1 MENSIIYKLKK
12 KTTKNQKDIQ
22 ELTENGIHPVLA
34 ELYSLR
40 GIENFRDINL
50 IQKLEPFKNM
60 KNIDLAADILMKAI
74 LKKEKI
80 CVVADYDVD
89 GATACTIAVRG
100 LKMFGANI
108 DYIVPNRFIH
118 GYGLTPSVVDEAIQK
133 KNPDLIITVDNGI
146 SSHDGVS
153 YAHKK
158 GLKVLVTDH
167 HLPGDTVPDADC
179 IVNPNQK
186 GCSFQS
192 KSMAGCGVMFYVLAA
207 LREHSI
213 QLGFYTNKIAPNI
226 FSLLDLVAIGT
237 IADVVK
243 LDLNNRIMVKIGLD
257 LIRNKKTREGILAL
271 IAVAKKKYEYLTTT
285 DIAFGLAPRIN
296 AAGRLEDM
304 TIGIN
309 CLLTDNK
316 QTAEKLAQDLNE
328 INKNRKNLET
338 EMKEQVLILPDL
350 VRSKYTKVA
359 YDESFHEGVIGIVAS
374 RIKEMFYQ
382 PTIVFAPSQE
392 NGMIKG
398 SGRSIPEIHLRDVL
412 DYIYKKDHSIIKKF
426 GGHAM
431 AAGLTIEKEKL
442 SDFVNLFEEAVCYF
456 SEGKEF
462 QNIKEIDMDLHEQ
475 FLNLETAEKIRD
487 EIWGQG
493 FPSPLFFGNFEI
505 IEQKILK
512 ESHLKLIL
520 KKEDNIYE
528 GIWFFNNQMIENKNC
543 NFIYTLGINEFL
555 GKKNI
560 QLLIDGIL

>member
-1 MENSIIYKLKK
+1 MENKIIYQLKK
-12 KTTKNQKDIQ
+12 KTLKNEEDIHQ
-22 ELTENGIHPVLA
+22 LIESGVHPVMA

-40 GIENFRDINL
+40 GINNFKNINL
-50 IQKLEPFKNM
+50 VQKLEPFKNI
-60 KNIDLAADILMKAI
+60 KNIELAADILMKAI

-89 GATACTIAVRG
+89 GATACTIAMRG
-100 LKMFGANI
+100 LKMFGAHI
-108 DYIVPNRFIH
+108 DYIVPNRFVH
-118 GYGLTPSVVDEAIQK
+118 GYGLTPSVVEEAIQK

-146 SSHDGVS
+146 SSHDGVD

-167 HLPGDTVPDADC
+167 HLPGDTLPNADC

-213 QLGFYTNKIAPNI
+213 QLGIYSNKIAPNV

-271 IAVAKKKYEYLTTT
+271 ITVAKRKYEFLTTT

-316 QTAEKLAQDLNE
+316 QTAEKLANQLNE
-328 INKNRKNLET
+328 INKNRKDLET

-350 VRSKYTKVA
+350 VNSRYTKVA

-374 RIKEMFYQ
+374 RVKEMFYK

-392 NGMIKG
+392 EGLIKG
-398 SGRSIPEIHLRDVL
+398 SGRSIPEVHLRDVL
-412 DYIYKKDHSIIKKF
+412 DYIYKKDFSIIKKF

-431 AAGLTIEKEKL
+431 AAGLTIDKEKL
-442 SDFVNLFEEAVCYF
+442 QDFVHLFEEAVCYF
-456 SEGKEF
+456 SDGKEF
-462 QNIKEIDMDLHEQ
+462 KNIKEIDMNLSED
-475 FLNLETAEKIRD
+475 FINLETAEKIRD

-520 KKEDNIYE
+520 KKENNIYE
-528 GIWFFNNQMIENKNC
+528 AIWFFNNQMIEDKNC
-543 NFIYTLGINEFL
+543 NLIYTLGINEFL

-560 QLLIDGIL
+560 QLLIDGIF